1 MIVEGRQPISAVLTY
16 KQPVTRRQQVG
27 SLPRDYFDQNAQ
39 PEQPRVP
46 CANGACANLPR
57 EVWRPVPVTDGQ
69 GQPVMQE
76 VTRHFQARPASPV
89 LHALGWG
96 AAAGLAGAAAG
107 GLLGAALG
115 NPALGAVAVGACA
128 ALAAGFVGARH
139 AAADRIKLVWEE
151 HQVAMPRMEAY
162 TEDVTPG
169 RLNGRS
175 GYFHR
180 FHPEVS
186 ETVLTTYQ
194 VPKIVHYREPQ

>member
-1 MIVEGRQPISAVLTY
+1 MTVEGRQPISVVLTY
-16 KQPVTRRQQVG
+16 KQPVTRRRQVG

-39 PEQPRVP
+39 AEQPRVP
-46 CANGACANLPR
+46 CERGACQNHPR
-57 EVWRPVPVTDGQ
+57 EVWRQVPLTDEQ

-76 VTRHFQARPASPV
+76 VTRHFEARPASPV

-96 AAAGLAGAAAG
+96 IAAGLAGAAVG

-115 NPALGAVAVGACA
+115 NPALGAIAIGTSA
-128 ALAAGFVGARH
+128 ALAAGAVGARK

-162 TEDVTPG
+162 QETVSPG
-169 RLNGRS
+169 RLNGRD

-194 VPKIVHYREPQ
+194 VPKIVHYRETP